1 MRALATIERMSNP
14 VWYWLLPIA
23 IATPW
28 LAGIAWM
35 WARLPKDGFIPQSA
49 GEHAR
54 ARLQRR

>member
-1 MRALATIERMSNP
+1 MSNP

-28 LAGIAWM
+28 LAGIVWM

-54 ARLQRR
+54 AQLQRR